1 MGLMSCREQTR
12 LQGFVRFKGTRL
24 TFEFASPIGAHPS
37 AQQAA
42 FVAALSKRT
51 DIDYTCT
58 NLGHEMDTF
67 RGHIDVG
74 SSRVQV
80 TFDVA
85 RDASPEDIDAAF
97 YIALR
102 GAVDMDYGYLERAA
116 A

>member
-12 LQGFVRFKGTRL
+12 LLGFVRLKGTRL
-24 TFEFASPIGAHPS
+24 TFEFASPIGARPS

-42 FVAALSKRT
+42 FVTALSKTT
-51 DIDYTCT
+51 DIDYMCT
-58 NLGHEMDTF
+58 SLGREKDTF

-74 SSRVQV
+74 SSRVHV

-85 RDASPEDIDAAF
+85 LDACPEDIDAAF
-97 YIALR
+97 YTALR
-102 GAVDMDYGYLERAA
+102 GAVDMDYGYLEKAA